1 MSFLRICQKFNV
13 DKFALSNYNDEKFR
27 KEVAKMFSFRYASQN
42 TAASDARA
50 CAPAASAARMTSAD
64 NCILS
69 LLGTAMIAVSIFIM
83 VLLRGLVLVA
93 VLMIMS
99 LLVWNVLAGEQ
110 VKKNFFAGSMKNTPN
125 GLACIS

>member
-1 MSFLRICQKFNV
+1 M
-13 DKFALSNYNDEKFR
+13 
-27 KEVAKMFSFRYASQN
+27 MFSFRYASQN
-42 TAASDARA
+42 TAASDART

-69 LLGTAMIAVSIFIM
+69 LVDTAAIAVSIFIM

-99 LLVWNVLAGEQ
+99 LLVWNVLAGKQ
-110 VKKNFFAGSMKNTPN
+110 VKKIYFAGSMKNASKKP
-125 GLACIS
+125 ACIS

>member
-1 MSFLRICQKFNV
+1 
-13 DKFALSNYNDEKFR
+13 
-27 KEVAKMFSFRYASQN
+27 MFSFRYASQN
-42 TAASDARA
+42 TAASDART

-110 VKKNFFAGSMKNTPN
+110 VKKNFFAGSMKNAPN
-125 GLACIS
+125 GPACIS

>member
-1 MSFLRICQKFNV
+1 
-13 DKFALSNYNDEKFR
+13 
-27 KEVAKMFSFRYASQN
+27 MFSFRYASQN
-42 TAASDARA
+42 TAASDART
-50 CAPAASAARMTSAD
+50 CAPAASAARMTAAD

-110 VKKNFFAGSMKNTPN
+110 VKKNLFAGSMKNTPN
-125 GLACIS
+125 GPACIS

>member
-1 MSFLRICQKFNV
+1 
-13 DKFALSNYNDEKFR
+13 
-27 KEVAKMFSFRYASQN
+27 MFSFRYASQN
-42 TAASDARA
+42 TAASDART

-110 VKKNFFAGSMKNTPN
+110 VKKNFFAVSMKNTPN
-125 GLACIS
+125 GPACIS

>member
-1 MSFLRICQKFNV
+1 
-13 DKFALSNYNDEKFR
+13 
-27 KEVAKMFSFRYASQN
+27 MFSFRYASQN
-42 TAASDARA
+42 TAASDART

-83 VLLRGLVLVA
+83 VLRGLVLVA

-125 GLACIS
+125 GPACIS

>member
-1 MSFLRICQKFNV
+1 MYRFMHAF
-13 DKFALSNYNDEKFR
+13 
-27 KEVAKMFSFRYASQN
+27 MN
-42 TAASDARA
+42 TASTASDAQT
-50 CAPAASAARMTSAD
+50 CAPAASAARMTSAH

-83 VLLRGLVLVA
+83 VILNGLYLVA

-110 VKKNFFAGSMKNTPN
+110 VKNNVFADSTETTSNFAARVS
-125 GLACIS
+125 

>member
-1 MSFLRICQKFNV
+1 MYRFMHAF
-13 DKFALSNYNDEKFR
+13 
-27 KEVAKMFSFRYASQN
+27 MN
-42 TAASDARA
+42 TASTASDAQT
-50 CAPAASAARMTSAD
+50 CAPAASAARMASAD

-110 VKKNFFAGSMKNTPN
+110 VKKNFFAGSMKNTSN
-125 GLACIS
+125 GPACIS